1 MEYGQGQR
9 LPTGRRARDMEVQGR
24 QGVLQELDIPPAGR
38 RRIRDWLKFG
48 LVGASGLIVNQI
60 LVVALTELAGFYYV
74 ISAVLA
80 TFGSSTWNFFG
91 ADSWAFADRR
101 GNPPRRRGYPAF
113 LVVNPPFLVAPGAL
127 LWWVT
132 AGVGRH
138 YSFSHPASLILR
150 VGVWPI
156 CAGVLAL

>member
-1 MEYGQGQR
+1 
-9 LPTGRRARDMEVQGR
+9 MEVQGR

-60 LVVALTELAGFYYV
+60 LVVALTELAGIYYV
-74 ISAVLA
+74 ISAILA

-101 GNPPRRRGYPAF
+101 VNRPIRRRYLAF
-113 LVVNPPFLVAPGAL
+113 LGLNLALLVARTNRSNGCRPS
-127 LWWVT
+127 
-132 AGVGRH
+132 
-138 YSFSHPASLILR
+138 YSNHPSFMML
-150 VGVWPI
+150 
-156 CAGVLAL
+156 

>member
-60 LVVALTELAGFYYV
+60 LVVALTGPAGFYYV
-74 ISAVLA
+74 ILAVLA
-80 TFGSSTWNFFG
+80 TFGSSTWNFFRS
-91 ADSWAFADRR
+91 DSLRFADRR
-101 GNPPRRRGYPAF
+101 GTRAH
-113 LVVNPPFLVAPGAL
+113 
-127 LWWVT
+127 T
-132 AGVGRH
+132 A
-138 YSFSHPASLILR
+138 
-150 VGVWPI
+150 
-156 CAGVLAL
+156 